1 MTGKLRKKTQI
12 EQMDRGVYDIKN
24 KVVFRSK
31 TEEGLTEEI
40 VQQISTEKEEPEWM
54 LEYRL
59 KALEIFNPYFQIIPI
74 VVENLT

>member
-40 VQQISTEKEEPEWM
+40 VRQISTEKEEPEWM
-54 LEYRL
+54 LEYRPAGDR
-59 KALEIFNPYFQIIPI
+59 KS
-74 VVENLT
+74 VV